1 MEHIAITIF
10 GIAGLFALVSL
21 LPPLAI
27 RLNVP
32 YTVLLALVGV
42 ALGSLLLALVGNAP
56 GDMATDF
63 VSALL
68 QFDLPG
74 EAFLYI
80 FLPVLLFEMAVQ
92 LDFRQLMDDI
102 APVLLLAVV
111 AVVATTFVV
120 GYGLAATTELGLVTA
135 LLLGAIVATT
145 DPAAVLGIFRD
156 IGAPRRLTLV
166 VQGESLFNDAAA
178 IALSSLLVG
187 IIKIGGD
194 FDVGGTVGTFLLE
207 FLGGGLVGWL
217 LGRAACWV
225 MLWLRA
231 VRFAEVTLTVALA
244 YLAFVVGDRYLHVS
258 GVVATVTAGLTVG
271 AVGRTRVSPKT
282 WHGLV
287 ETWEQLGF
295 WANSLI
301 FLLAAMLV
309 PRLLTTLTLSDLW
322 QLAALVVAAIL
333 ARALVLFGL
342 LPPLSM
348 LGWASRFS
356 HAYKLVVV
364 WGGLRGAVSLALA
377 LSVTGDPAVPESV
390 KHTIAILTTGFVLF
404 TLFVSGTTLRPLLHL
419 LKLDRLSPT
428 EAALRDRAVGLT
440 LSDVQSRIAAM
451 SAREPIEKPVAD
463 RLIAEVRERQRG
475 PASGEARTALGE
487 DDLLRFG
494 LATLVTQ
501 EAEICRRRLGDG
513 TANRDTIEALI
524 ADVTRLADG
533 LKTGGRPG
541 YEAAARANLGFAW
554 SFRLANW
561 LYHRLG
567 WERWL
572 ARALADRFRRLFAG
586 SLALAELADF
596 AERKLA
602 SMAGPAASRTLA
614 RIIEERRAGTDRAL
628 AAFRLQYP
636 DYSRALQEIYV
647 GRLTV
652 RLIEDGYRA
661 MLGESVLSQ
670 EMFDDLMRGLE
681 AARRRFSRPP
691 RLDIAIS
698 REALL
703 RQVKLFHGISGEA
716 AQRIA
721 QLLRPRIAFPGERI
735 VAAGEHG
742 DAMFFIA
749 SGAVEVQLKQEPVRL
764 GSGDFF
770 GEIALIENRPRTA
783 DVVALG
789 FTQLLALYARD
800 LDRLIHSDP
809 EIGQQ
814 LRSVARERLEAQRR
828 SAQ

>member
-1 MEHIAITIF
+1 MEHVAITIF
-10 GIAGLFALVSL
+10 GIAGVFALVSL
-21 LPPLAI
+21 LPPLAL
-27 RLNVP
+27 RLSVP

-42 ALGSLLLALVGNAP
+42 ALGLLLIAFGRNA
-56 GDMATDF
+56 GGAMTSDL
-63 VSALL
+63 VSALQ

-120 GYGLAATTELGLVTA
+120 GYGLAATTELALVTA

-187 IIKIGGD
+187 IIKVGGGV
-194 FDVGGTVGTFLLE
+194 DVGGTVLTFLAE

-217 LGRAACWV
+217 AGRGACFL
-225 MLWLRA
+225 MLWLRG
-231 VRFAEVTLTVALA
+231 VRFSEVTLTVALA
-244 YLAFVVGDRYLHVS
+244 YLAFVLADRYLHVS

-282 WHGLV
+282 WDGLV

-295 WANSLI
+295 WSNSLI
-301 FLLAAMLV
+301 FLFAAMLV
-309 PRLLTTLTLSDLW
+309 PRLLTALTLGDLR
-322 QLAALVVAAIL
+322 QLAVLVVAAL
-333 ARALVLFGL
+333 VARGLVLYGL
-342 LPPLSM
+342 LPPLSA

-356 HAYKLVVV
+356 HAHKAVVL

-377 LSVTGDPAVPESV
+377 LAVTGDPGIPEPV
-390 KHTIAILTTGFVLF
+390 KHSIAILTTGFVLF
-404 TLFVSGTTLRPLLHL
+404 TLFVNGTTLRPLLHL

-428 EAALRDRAVGLT
+428 EAALKDRAVALT
-440 LSDVQSRIAAM
+440 LADVQARIAAI
-451 SAREPIEKPVAD
+451 SAREPIERPVAD
-463 RLIAEVRERQRG
+463 RLIAEVKERQHA
-475 PASGEARTALGE
+475 PGEAMAELGD

-494 LATLVTQ
+494 IGTLVSQ
-501 EAEICRRRLGDG
+501 EGAFCRRRLGDG
-513 TANRDTIEALI
+513 TANREIVEALI

-541 YEAAARANLGFAW
+541 YEAAARANLGFSW
-554 SFRLANW
+554 RFRLANW

-567 WERWL
+567 WEHWL
-572 ARALADRFRRLFAG
+572 AQALADRFRRLFAG
-586 SLALAELADF
+586 SLVLTDLAGF

-614 RIIEERRAGTDRAL
+614 LIIKERREATDRAL

-647 GRLTV
+647 GRLTL

-661 MLGESVLSQ
+661 MRAESVLSQ
-670 EMFDDLMRGLE
+670 EVFDDLMRGLE
-681 AARRRFSRPP
+681 GGRRRFRTPP
-691 RLDIAIS
+691 QLDIAVP
-698 REALL
+698 REALV
-703 RQVKLFHGISGEA
+703 RQVRLFRGLSDEA
-716 AQRIA
+716 QRRIA
-721 QLLRPRIAFPGERI
+721 QLLRPRLAVPGERI
-735 VAAGEHG
+735 VTVGEHG

-749 SGAVEVQLKQEPVRL
+749 SGAVEVALKSEPVRL

-770 GEIALIENRPRTA
+770 GEIALIERRPRTA

-789 FTQLLALYARD
+789 YTQLLALYARD
-800 LDRLIHSDP
+800 LDRLIQSDP
-809 EIGQQ
+809 EIGEQ
-814 LRSVARERLEAQRR
+814 LRNVARERLEAQAR
-828 SAQ
+828 SAH

>member
-1 MEHIAITIF
+1 MEHVPIIIF

-21 LPPLAI
+21 LPPLAV
-27 RLNVP
+27 RLRVP

-42 ALGSLLLALVGNAP
+42 ALGLLLIAFR
-56 GDMATDF
+56 GDAGSAMATDL
-63 VSALL
+63 VSGLQ

-111 AVVATTFVV
+111 AVVVTTVVV
-120 GYGLAATTELGLVTA
+120 GYGVAATTDLALLTA

-145 DPAAVLGIFRD
+145 DPAAVLGVFRD

-178 IALSSLLVG
+178 IALSTLLVG
-187 IIKIGGD
+187 IIK
-194 FDVGGTVGTFLLE
+194 VGGGVDISGTALTFLAE

-217 LGRAACWV
+217 AGRGACFL
-225 MLWLRA
+225 MLWLKGI
-231 VRFAEVTLTVALA
+231 RFSEVTLTVALA
-244 YLAFVVGDRYLHVS
+244 YLAFVLGDRYLHVS
-258 GVVATVTAGLTVG
+258 GVVATVTAGLTISS
-271 AVGRTRVSPKT
+271 VGRTRVSPAT

-301 FLLAAMLV
+301 FLFAAMLV
-309 PRLLTTLTLSDLW
+309 PRLLTTLALGDLY
-322 QLAALVVAAIL
+322 QLVALIVAALAA
-333 ARALVLFGL
+333 RGLVLYGL
-342 LPPLSM
+342 LPPLSA
-348 LGWASRFS
+348 LGWSSRLS
-356 HAYKLVVV
+356 HAHKAVVL

-377 LSVTGDPAVPESV
+377 LAVTGAPGVPEPV
-390 KHTIAILTTGFVLF
+390 KHSIAILTTGFVLF
-404 TLFVSGTTLRPLLHL
+404 TLFVNGTTLRPLLHI

-428 EAALRDRAVGLT
+428 EAALKDRAVGLT
-440 LSDVQSRIAAM
+440 LADVQARIAAI
-451 SAREPIEKPVAD
+451 SAREPIERPVAD
-463 RLIAEVRERQRG
+463 RLIAEVKEGQR
-475 PASGEARTALGE
+475 ASGELMAELGE

-494 LATLVTQ
+494 LGTLVTQ
-501 EAEICRRRLGDG
+501 EAELCRRRLADG
-513 TANRDTIEALI
+513 TANRETVEALI

-541 YEAAARANLGFAW
+541 YEAAASANLGFSW
-554 SFRLANW
+554 RFRLANW
-561 LYHRLG
+561 FYHRLG
-567 WERWL
+567 WEHWL
-572 ARALADRFRRLFAG
+572 AEALADRFRRLFAG
-586 SLALAELADF
+586 SLVLTDLAGF

-614 RIIEERRAGTDRAL
+614 LIIKERREATDRAL

-647 GRLTV
+647 GRLTL

-661 MLGESVLSQ
+661 MRGESVLSQ
-670 EMFDDLMRGLE
+670 EVFDDLMRGLE
-681 AARRRFSRPP
+681 AGRRRFHALP
-691 RLDIAIS
+691 RLDIAIP
-698 REALL
+698 REALV
-703 RQVKLFHGISGEA
+703 RQVRLFQGLSAEA
-716 AQRIA
+716 DHRIA
-721 QLLRPRIAFPGERI
+721 LQLRPRLAFPGERI
-735 VAAGEHG
+735 VTAGEHG

-749 SGAVEVQLKQEPVRL
+749 SGAVEVALKSEPVRL

-770 GEIALIENRPRTA
+770 GEIALIERRPRTA

-789 FTQLLALYARD
+789 YTQLLALYARD
-800 LDRLIHSDP
+800 LDRLIQSDP
-809 EIGQQ
+809 EIGRQ
-814 LRSVARERLEAQRR
+814 LRSVARERLEAQSR